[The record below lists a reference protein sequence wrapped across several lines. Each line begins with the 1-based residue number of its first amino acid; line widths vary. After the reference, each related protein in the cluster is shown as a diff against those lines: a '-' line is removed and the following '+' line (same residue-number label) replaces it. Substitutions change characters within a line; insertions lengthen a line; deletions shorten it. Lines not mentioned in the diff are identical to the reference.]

1 MPRGGHG
8 GTRSPPIGGGHRGG
22 LAPRGKQRGFAI
34 PERADEARETS
45 DDTREALLA
54 EAGALWAAQGSEV
67 GPPGDPGRAIGDL
80 PGFLSAYYRLV
91 ATDDLVT
98 AGPRRVAA
106 VAAPNAA
113 LVESRPQGRAV
124 VQVRESGAASLTG
137 AGTVVDIVTDDMPYL
152 VDTVTTELNR

>member
-1 MPRGGHG
+1 MPAGGMG
-8 GTRSPPIGGGHRGG
+8 GCASPPCRGVQGGRPPQAIG
-22 LAPRGKQRGFAI
+22 RGKAM

-54 EAGALWAAQGSEV
+54 EAAALWAAQDSEV

-80 PGFLSAYYRLV
+80 PGFLSAYYRLG

-106 VAAPNAA
+106 VAARNAA
-113 LVESRPQGRAV
+113 LVESRPQGR
-124 VQVRESGAASLTG
+124 
-137 AGTVVDIVTDDMPYL
+137 
-152 VDTVTTELNR
+152 